1 MTTLAT
7 KSQILEDAGYA
18 YNFDRTIYVN
28 RKTKTAFSAE
38 FVQNN
43 PEEEIKRRISEGSQG
58 GKWVFHFNVRP
69 SDAVRRELE
78 SVLG

>member
-1 MTTLAT
+1 MRTQDT

-18 YNFDRTIYVN
+18 YSFSRLIYVN
-28 RKTKTAFSAE
+28 RDARKAFSVE
-38 FVQNN
+38 FVDDNREAELQKCIA
-43 PEEEIKRRISEGSQG
+43 EETEGAGWQ
-58 GKWVFHFNVRP
+58 FYFTTPP

>member
-1 MTTLAT
+1 MRTQDT

-18 YNFDRTIYVN
+18 YSFRRLIYVN
-28 RKTKTAFSAE
+28 LKARKAFSVNFVDDNREAE
-38 FVQNN
+38 LQKCIAEKPDGAGWQFYFTT
-43 PEEEIKRRISEGSQG
+43 P
-58 GKWVFHFNVRP
+58 P